1 MLNVSEAL
9 QQAEFT
15 TNAAGQS
22 LAKPPGTGIVQ
33 LNLSAWET
41 IQAAMQPQDD
51 DTEDEALM
59 MQLFLD
65 FITAD
70 ALKNNTLQPYTIAQ
84 SEAAHSLI
92 HGIELD
98 YD

>member
-9 QQAEFT
+9 QQAQFT
-15 TNAAGQS
+15 TNAAGQ
-22 LAKPPGTGIVQ
+22 AIVQ

-41 IQAAMQPQDD
+41 IQAVMQQQDD
-51 DTEDEALM
+51 DTEDEAFM
-59 MQLFLD
+59 MKLFLD
-65 FITAD
+65 FITKD

-84 SEAAHSLI
+84 SEAAHRLI
-92 HGIELD
+92 DGIELD

>member
-15 TNAAGQS
+15 TDAAGQS
-22 LAKPPGTGIVQ
+22 IVQ

-41 IQAAMQPQDD
+41 IQSAMQIQDD
-51 DTEDEALM
+51 ETEDEALM
-59 MQLFLD
+59 MKLFLD

-70 ALKNNTLQPYTIAQ
+70 ALKNNSLQPYTIAQ
-84 SEAAHSLI
+84 SEAAHGLI
-92 HGIELD
+92 DGIELD

>member
-1 MLNVSEAL
+1 MLSISEAL
-9 QQAEFT
+9 QQAEFI
-15 TNAAGQS
+15 TNTAGQS
-22 LAKPPGTGIVQ
+22 IGQ

-41 IQAAMQPQDD
+41 IQAAMQPEDD

-59 MQLFLD
+59 MKLFLD

-70 ALKNNTLQPYTIAQ
+70 ALKNNSLQPYTIAQ

-92 HGIELD
+92 DGIELD
-98 YD
+98 HD

>member
-1 MLNVSEAL
+1 LLEQIWKILAICEVGC
-9 QQAEFT
+9 QQLCLGRED
-15 TNAAGQS
+15 
-22 LAKPPGTGIVQ
+22 VQ
-33 LNLSAWET
+33 LNLSAWEI
-41 IQAAMQPQDD
+41 IQSAVQPQDD

-92 HGIELD
+92 DGVELD

>member
-1 MLNVSEAL
+1 MLSVSEAL
-9 QQAEFT
+9 QQVEFITNT
-15 TNAAGQS
+15 TGQS
-22 LAKPPGTGIVQ
+22 IVQ

-59 MQLFLD
+59 MRLFLD
-65 FITAD
+65 FITVD
-70 ALKNNTLQPYTIAQ
+70 ALKNNSLQPYTIAQ
-84 SEAAHSLI
+84 SEAAHNLI
-92 HGIELD
+92 DGIELD

>member
-1 MLNVSEAL
+1 MLNVLEAL

-15 TNAAGQS
+15 TNSAGQS
-22 LAKPPGTGIVQ
+22 IVQ

-41 IQAAMQPQDD
+41 IQSAMQTQDD
-51 DTEDEALM
+51 EAEDEALM
-59 MQLFLD
+59 MKLFLD

-70 ALKNNTLQPYTIAQ
+70 ALKNNSLQPYTIAQ

-92 HGIELD
+92 DSIELD

>member
-1 MLNVSEAL
+1 MLSISEAL
-9 QQAEFT
+9 QQAEFI
-15 TNAAGQS
+15 TNTAGQS
-22 LAKPPGTGIVQ
+22 IVQ

-41 IQAAMQPQDD
+41 IQAAIQPEDD

-59 MQLFLD
+59 MKLFLD

-70 ALKNNTLQPYTIAQ
+70 ALKNNSLQPYTIAQ

-92 HGIELD
+92 DGIELD
-98 YD
+98 HD

>member
-22 LAKPPGTGIVQ
+22 IVQ

-41 IQAAMQPQDD
+41 IQAAIRPKDD
-51 DTEDEALM
+51 DALM
-59 MQLFLD
+59 TQLFLD
-65 FITAD
+65 FIMTD

-84 SEAAHSLI
+84 SEAAHKLI
-92 HGIELD
+92 DGIELD

>member
-22 LAKPPGTGIVQ
+22 IVQ

-51 DTEDEALM
+51 ETEDEALM
-59 MQLFLD
+59 MKLFLD

-70 ALKNNTLQPYTIAQ
+70 SLKNNTLQPYTIAQ

-98 YD
+98 YDDRGGA

>member
-15 TNAAGQS
+15 TNA
-22 LAKPPGTGIVQ
+22 V
-33 LNLSAWET
+33 
-41 IQAAMQPQDD
+41 
-51 DTEDEALM
+51 
-59 MQLFLD
+59 
-65 FITAD
+65 
-70 ALKNNTLQPYTIAQ
+70 AQ

-92 HGIELD
+92 DGIELD